1 MTRTDTAPALT
12 RTAAAAMAG
21 LRGFGV
27 DGVSGL
33 VATVTLTSFES
44 ASAVP
49 LAFDAVTRQR
59 SVRPTSDAAGR
70 LTHRGDRGPAAPG
83 RVGRMA

>member
-1 MTRTDTAPALT
+1 MTRTDTAPAF
-12 RTAAAAMAG
+12 RRSAAAAMVG

-33 VATVTLTSFES
+33 VGVVTVTSFES
-44 ASAVP
+44 ASAEP

-59 SVRPTSDAAGR
+59 SVRPTS
-70 LTHRGDRGPAAPG
+70 LLVTT
-83 RVGRMA
+83 